1 VTLHLLRRNQYILRD
16 PPLFP
21 TIFRDPTHQF
31 QKDVSI
37 HKSWSRVSHGL
48 ESPHTLY
55 VSILTVL
62 GAALARPKTQSR
74 RQTFDLFDLFF
85 YGQQHRRSIY
95 ICVFHTLASHIPS
108 DSLAACCDC
117 SSFSEAAH
125 PGTDLRGRGALSLPT
140 LRHPPDTCSFELQT
154 SRSPGLFGSESSFE
168 CDSPGSLAK
177 KAKREVHPL
186 LDLPDL
192 VLTLLLVLAAE
203 VVAGAETAV
212 VGLPRP

>member
-1 VTLHLLRRNQYILRD
+1 MSSSGNESDYSQSAVPLDAPYVPSQYQIML
-16 PPLFP
+16 
-21 TIFRDPTHQF
+21 Q
-31 QKDVSI
+31 
-37 HKSWSRVSHGL
+37 
-48 ESPHTLY
+48 
-55 VSILTVL
+55 
-62 GAALARPKTQSR
+62 
-74 RQTFDLFDLFF
+74 
-85 YGQQHRRSIY
+85 
-95 ICVFHTLASHIPS
+95 
-108 DSLAACCDC
+108 
-117 SSFSEAAH
+117 
-125 PGTDLRGRGALSLPT
+125 
-140 LRHPPDTCSFELQT
+140 QT